1 VINLKAVVIAL
12 LFTGFSFATLE
23 AKTKISK
30 EVEKLGRELQKETA
44 LMFSKENFFN
54 QDDLL
59 AEGEEGQTFDHKNP
73 PRNLLEA
80 DITEVVERGQ
90 SFEAID
96 EAEPFLQR
104 SLEICSNGD
113 EHGYSGGLQVINN
126 PQGEVEIRTETCE
139 DHVSRLYTVS
149 QTREVNVIPEVL
161 EKRTICKG
169 HTKEKEFFWE
179 GEAKKKTED
188 WEKALSKDLSL
199 KTWDAY
205 IDRGGVF
212 KNYHVI
218 KNWTHKDDVPHCDHF
233 QLETK
238 VVQSKQENITWR
250 SNDQELL
257 VWIEGNP
264 ICYLHSR
271 NQQNDN
277 TRTLA
282 YRCERGE
289 NRQCQIIRDAGGI
302 LQDKECI
309 AYDPE
314 GNCITYLKTFAFHER
329 EPLKQEYFLDDT
341 ELFNLENFETTS
353 EPDNSFG
360 WVISRLATEFSSRG
374 AADPKTTD
382 PMKAEIFPG
391 KVMTCKRGCSSTM
404 LYDCCSDP
412 QGFLTHVPGLI
423 GARCTEDEVKLKQ
436 KREEGKCHYV
446 GSKDH
451 LAGIY
456 KEQVYIC
463 YPDVLSRVIQE
474 EAHQQLNISW
484 GDAEKPKEKSLVLEQ
499 IPQLN
504 FEIMDLSDIEKDL
517 MGKIDQDAIAEKIK
531 STAGSFNAR
540 DAKRQTENL
549 LKEDQNLCF
558 D

>member
-1 VINLKAVVIAL
+1 MINLKALVIAL
-12 LFTGFSFATLE
+12 LFAGFSFATLE

-44 LMFSKENFFN
+44 LMFSTENFLN

-59 AEGEEGQTFDHKNP
+59 AEDEEGKTFDHKNP

-113 EHGYSGGLQVINN
+113 EHGYSGGLQVIEN
-126 PQGEVEIRTETCE
+126 PQEEVEIRTETCE

-179 GEAKKKTED
+179 GEAKRKTED
-188 WEKALSKDLSL
+188 WGKALSKDVSL

-205 IDRGGVF
+205 IDSGGVF

-329 EPLKQEYFLDDT
+329 EPLKQEYFLDDV
-341 ELFNLENFETTS
+341 ELFNLEDFETTS

-391 KVMTCKRGCSSTM
+391 KVMTCKSGCSSTM